1 MKRVLLAVALVA
13 AACSSSTEPT
23 ITVAPGTQAPEAS
36 STTDVTTTQ
45 PIVTTDAAFVIGTL
59 VFGEQGWI
67 EVVNTGPQ
75 AGNTHGLWIAVHPFY
90 LELPSTIVEVGQS
103 VRVTLDADPS
113 GEALVHASGLLPTLA
128 PVGGEL
134 ALYANGTFGDPR
146 AIVDYVE
153 WGSGGH
159 FRSTVAEAAGI
170 WDETRIVA
178 MNGDEG
184 GLQVLGGP
192 VPLDADLS
200 VPSPQG

>member
-1 MKRVLLAVALVA
+1 MKCVLLAVALVVV
-13 AACSSSTEPT
+13 ACSSSTEPT
-23 ITVAPGTQAPEAS
+23 ITESPGTRAPEAS
-36 STTDVTTTQ
+36 STSEVATTQ
-45 PIVTTDAAFVIGTL
+45 PIVTVDAAFAIGTV

-67 EVVNTGPQ
+67 EIVNTGPQ
-75 AGNTHGLWIAVHPFY
+75 AGNVHGLWIAAHPFY
-90 LELPSTIVEVGQS
+90 LELPSMIVEVGQS
-103 VRVTLDADPS
+103 VRITLDVDRT
-113 GEALVHASGLLPTLA
+113 GEALVHATGLLPTLA
-128 PVGGEL
+128 AEGGEL
-134 ALYANGTFGDPR
+134 ALYSNGSFGDPG

-170 WDETRIVA
+170 WDETRIVP
-178 MNGDEG
+178 MNGGEG

>member
-1 MKRVLLAVALVA
+1 MRVLLAVALVT

-23 ITVAPGTQAPEAS
+23 TTVAPGTQAPEAS
-36 STTDVTTTQ
+36 SITEVATTQ
-45 PIVTTDAAFVIGTL
+45 PIVTADATFAIGT
-59 VFGEQGWI
+59 VAFGEQGWI

-75 AGNTHGLWIAVHPFY
+75 AGNVRGLWIAIHPFY
-90 LELPSTIVEVGQS
+90 LELPSAIVQVGES
-103 VRVTLDADPS
+103 VRVTLDADTS
-113 GEALVHASGLLPTLA
+113 GEALVHAAGLLPTLA

-134 ALYANGTFGDPR
+134 ALYTNGIFGDPG

-170 WDETRIVA
+170 WDETRIVP

-192 VPLDADLS
+192 TPLDADLS
-200 VPSPQG
+200 VPSPEG